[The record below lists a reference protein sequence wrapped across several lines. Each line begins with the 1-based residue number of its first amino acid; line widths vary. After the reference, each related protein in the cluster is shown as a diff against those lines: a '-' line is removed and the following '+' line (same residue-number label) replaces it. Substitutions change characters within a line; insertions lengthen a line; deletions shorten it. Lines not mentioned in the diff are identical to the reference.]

1 MRYLRIPVLG
11 VDIKAGSPRGR
22 AAPKY
27 SACLLPEQGEPELFD
42 GITLPEVLQIVRR
55 MSRGYLAVDNI
66 FELAKDSRSL
76 KRLVASIPEEVKIIQ
91 VTGPPGEGVPLRKL
105 ARDAGLEYDGK
116 PGSLESAKLI
126 AELAALGYGSEV
138 VAFNPE
144 YRVVISKNRSVRQ
157 GGSGSARWKRFI
169 EAAILSEANRVSAEF
184 DRAGVDYDLYVERGP
199 GGLKRAEFIVYAPKE
214 SILPVVREHEWGPV
228 KVHIEPSWKKRIE
241 FTRTELSRRPRP
253 IMVGIDP
260 GMSIGIAVM
269 DLYGRILGL
278 ETLRRASRSEV
289 IETLAQYGR
298 PVLITTDVSPPP
310 KNVVKIA
317 QAFGARLVVLN
328 EHMKIEDKIKIVREF
343 EERQGISVGSS
354 HERDALAPLIKV
366 YQRMRILFEK
376 AEGHLREREGGPGLV
391 DRTRL
396 YELLTRGASIV
407 EAIEG
412 SKIWSGEEDRQEE
425 QVETLKAKQIE
436 IIELRRILR
445 SKIERIKSLEEEL
458 EYYRERVG
466 ELERQITKLME
477 ELDRIR
483 KQRKRELERDR
494 LVSQLRERIR
504 ELEADIGRRDALIDS
519 LRAELRSLKEDVARG
534 DLGPGWV
541 PIKAVESLSRSTLEE
556 AMARGVLSEG
566 DVVLVGDASSAG
578 PRSVRLLKDAG
589 VWAVIY
595 SNSPPPPE
603 VLSMMEE
610 EGIVVAGADSVE
622 VRWRGAI
629 PHVSEEFLLQVA
641 ARRKPPQEP
650 VEEES
655 EAGEKEGGG
664 DIFSIVWEYRRSLLD
679 EKSATH

>member
-1 MRYLRIPVLG
+1 MRYLRVPVLG
-11 VDIKAGSPRGR
+11 VDIKAGSPRGK

-27 SACLLPEQGEPELFD
+27 SACLLSEDEEPRLFD
-42 GITLPEVLQIVRR
+42 GVTLAELLRLVRQ
-55 MSRGYLAVDNI
+55 MGRGYLAVDNI
-66 FELAKDSRSL
+66 FELAGDSRSL
-76 KRLVASIPEEVKIIQ
+76 KGLISSIPEEVKIIQ
-91 VTGPPGEGVPLRKL
+91 VTGPPGEGVSLRKL
-105 ARDAGLEYDGK
+105 ARDAGISVEGK

-184 DRAGVDYDLYVERGP
+184 DRAGIDYDLYVERGP
-199 GGLKRAEFIVYAPKE
+199 GGLKRAEFIVYAPRE
-214 SILPVVREHEWGPV
+214 RILSVVREHEWGPV
-228 KVHIEPSWKKRIE
+228 KVQIDPSWKKRIE
-241 FTRTELSRRPRP
+241 FTRTELGRRPRP

-278 ETLRRASRSEV
+278 ETMRRASRSEV

-317 QAFGARLVVLN
+317 QAFGARLMALN
-328 EHMKIEDKIKIVREF
+328 EHMKIEDKIRIVREF
-343 EERQGISVGSS
+343 EERQGISVSTS

-366 YQRMRILFEK
+366 YQRMKVLFEK
-376 AEGHLREREGGPGLV
+376 AEGHLREMEGGAGLV

-412 SKIWSGEEDRQEE
+412 ARIWEREEAEQEE
-425 QVETLKAKQIE
+425 QVESLKAKQRE

-445 SKIERIKSLEEEL
+445 SKAEKIRSLEEEL
-458 EYYRERVG
+458 DYYRGRVE
-466 ELERQITKLME
+466 ELEREVTRLME
-477 ELDRIR
+477 ELDRIKRR
-483 KQRKRELERDR
+483 KKRELERDR
-494 LVSQLRERIR
+494 LVSHLRERIR
-504 ELEADIGRRDALIDS
+504 LLEAEVGRRDAVIDS
-519 LRAELRSLKEDVARG
+519 LRAELRSLRG
-534 DLGPGWV
+534 EVVEELGPGWV
-541 PIKAVESLSRSTLEE
+541 PIKAVESLSRSALEE
-556 AMARGVLSEG
+556 ALAGGAIAEG

-578 PRSVRLLKDAG
+578 PRSVKLLKDAG

-595 SNSPPPPE
+595 MGSPPPPE
-603 VLSMMEE
+603 VLSSMEE
-610 EGIVVAGADSVE
+610 EGITVEDADSVGI
-622 VRWRGAI
+622 RWRGAV
-629 PHVSEEFLLQVA
+629 PHVREEFLLKVA
-641 ARRKPPQEP
+641 AKRRPQEEP
-650 VEEES
+650 AEEEEGS
-655 EAGEKEGGG
+655 GEREGG
-664 DIFSIVWEYRRSLLD
+664 DILSILWEYRKSLLS
-679 EKSATH
+679 EENASH

>member
-1 MRYLRIPVLG
+1 MRYLRTPVLG
-11 VDIKAGSPRGR
+11 VDIKAGSPRGK

-27 SACLLPEQGEPELFD
+27 SACLLRDSGEPEFFD
-42 GITLPEVLQIVRR
+42 GITLAEILRIVRQ

-76 KRLVASIPEEVKIIQ
+76 KRLVASIPEDVKIIQ

-126 AELAALGYGSEV
+126 AKLAALGYGSEV

-157 GGSGSARWKRFI
+157 GGSGSARWKGII

-184 DRAGVDYDLYVERGP
+184 DRVGIDYDLYVERGP

-214 SILPVVREHEWGPV
+214 SILSIVREHEWGPV
-228 KVHIEPSWKKRIE
+228 KVQIEPSWRKKIE

-278 ETLRRASRSEV
+278 ETLRRASRSEA

-317 QAFGARLVVLN
+317 QAFGARLVALN

-366 YQRMRILFEK
+366 YQRMRTLFEK
-376 AEGHLREREGGPGLV
+376 AEGHLREMGGSLGLV

-412 SKIWSGEEDRQEE
+412 SRIRSEGKDGREE
-425 QVETLKAKQIE
+425 QIETLKAKQRE

-445 SKIERIKSLEEEL
+445 SKTEKIRSLEEEL
-458 EYYRERVG
+458 EYYRRKVR
-466 ELERQITKLME
+466 ELEKEITKLME
-477 ELDRIR
+477 ELDKIR
-483 KQRKRELERDR
+483 HQRKRELERDR

-504 ELEADIGRRDALIDS
+504 ELEADVGRKDAMIDS
-519 LRAELRSLKEDVARG
+519 LRAELRSLRRDVARS

-541 PIKAVESLSRSTLEE
+541 PIKAVENLSRSTLEE
-556 AMARGVLSEG
+556 AIVRGVLSEG
-566 DVVLVGDASSAG
+566 DVVLVGDASTAG

-589 VWAVIY
+589 VWAIVH
-595 SNSPPPPE
+595 SGSPPPPE
-603 VLSMMEE
+603 VLSMLE
-610 EGIVVAGADSVE
+610 EGGIFVTSTNSVE
-622 VRWRGAI
+622 IRWKGAI
-629 PHVSEEFLLQVA
+629 PHVREEFLLRVA
-641 ARRKPPQEP
+641 ARRRPPKP
-650 VEEES
+650 VKEES
-655 EAGEKEGGG
+655 EAGEGEDGG
-664 DIFSIVWEYRRSLLD
+664 DILSIVWEYRRSLLD
-679 EKSATH
+679 EEGATH